1 MRTLSLAEAR
11 LEASLDR
18 LVTAVLAAQHDAD
31 LQRRR
36 AVLEHAILRSQDL
49 WGRFWREACLLSAT
63 GAARDAA
70 GQKVAR
76 APGCRTFQI
85 AHTKIRAYYR
95 KLNHPNPHWEPDWHK
110 PAVVA
115 EITRLLQSSNANTL
129 SSAVSA
135 QQNPYQELRLVR
147 NYIAH
152 MGASAARDAYS
163 VSGGSAPHE
172 YILQPVRGVTRFE
185 EWVGRMKLVASAAVI

>member
-11 LEASLDR
+11 LEASLDA
-18 LVTAVLAAQHDAD
+18 LVAGVLAAQHDAD
-31 LQRRR
+31 PLRRR
-36 AVLEHAILRSQDL
+36 AILEHAILRSQDL

-63 GAARDAA
+63 GAVCDAG
-70 GQKVAR
+70 GQKVLR

-85 AHTKIRAYYR
+85 ACTKIRAYYR

-110 PAVVA
+110 PAVVTD
-115 EITRLLQSSNANTL
+115 ITRLLQSSNAHTL
-129 SSAVSA
+129 SGAVAA
-135 QQNPYQELRLVR
+135 QQNPYQELRVVR

-152 MGASAARDAYS
+152 MGASAARDAYA
-163 VSGGSAPHE
+163 VTGGSAPHD

-185 EWVGRMKLVASAAVI
+185 EWIGRMKLVASAAVI